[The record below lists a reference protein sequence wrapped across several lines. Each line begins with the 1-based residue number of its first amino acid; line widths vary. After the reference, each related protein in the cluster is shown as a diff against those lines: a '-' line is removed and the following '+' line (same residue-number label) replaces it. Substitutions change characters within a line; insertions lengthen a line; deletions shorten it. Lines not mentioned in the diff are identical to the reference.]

1 MNLALL
7 TTLAFTTLIAAAP
20 LTGAQSSRRNLV
32 PGLPTPMD
40 LIEKMYPHSGI
51 PKLASDVEG
60 ELGVCMFEYYRR
72 GCLDDEMTR

>member
-20 LTGAQSSRRNLV
+20 LIHTSPRRNLV
-32 PGLPTPMD
+32 PGLPTPMG
-40 LIEKMYPHSGI
+40 LIEKLYPNSGI
-51 PKLASDVEG
+51 PKVASDVEG